1 LHILDQITRP
11 VIFAHRGSSANAPEN
26 TIAAFDLAFQ
36 QKSHAI
42 ELDTMLS
49 ADGIPVVIHDRA
61 VNRTTNGEGLIDYL
75 SVEQLKKFD
84 AGSWFSD
91 DFTGERIPL
100 LKDVLKRYGK
110 KHLINIEL
118 KNFHAM
124 NDNLPSI
131 VTELIEDL
139 KIEDNILISSFIPC
153 NLRAIRKKH
162 TEIRLALL
170 CSSGL
175 IGKFSQSKI
184 MFPIS
189 PQYIHTNFRTVSK
202 KIINMNHDHNRRVH
216 AWTVD
221 DVDLALN
228 LTQIGIDGIITN
240 NPGKMFEL
248 LHSN

>member
-1 LHILDQITRP
+1 MHTLDQITRP
-11 VIFAHRGSSANAPEN
+11 VIFAHRGSSAYAPEN
-26 TIAAFDLAFQ
+26 TIAAFDLAFK

-49 ADGIPVVIHDRA
+49 ADRIPVVIHDRA
-61 VNRTTNGEGLIDYL
+61 VDRTTNGEGLIDQL
-75 SVEQLKKFD
+75 SVEQLKNLD
-84 AGSWFSD
+84 AGSWYSD

-118 KNFHAM
+118 KNLHAM

-131 VTELIEDL
+131 VTELIEGFE
-139 KIEDNILISSFIPC
+139 IEDNVLISSFIPR
-153 NLRAIRKKH
+153 NLKTIRKKNP
-162 TEIRLALL
+162 EIRLALL
-170 CSSGL
+170 CSGGL
-175 IGKFSQSKI
+175 IGKFCQSKI

-189 PQYIHTNFRTVSK
+189 PQNIHPNFRTISK
-202 KIINMNHDHNRRVH
+202 KVLKMNHNQNRRVH

-221 DVDLALN
+221 DVELALN
-228 LTQIGIDGIITN
+228 LTRIGIDGIITN

-248 LHSN
+248 LHSS